1 MANKDYRELQL
12 SSSQLVLI
20 FIAIIA
26 LGVIIFLLGVSV
38 GKKQVQIA
46 DATKITSEP
55 LVEKV
60 TEEEPTAVDK
70 PEDKP
75 AEAEKPV
82 EQAKDTIG
90 EELASHQKVKEETK
104 TKPALIPRST
114 GYFIQI
120 GAFKSRDSA
129 YSVAEELKDQGFPAQ
144 VFDPA
149 PTDRSPLF
157 KVRVGG
163 YETRAQAE
171 EELAK
176 VAQAQGKQKSDY
188 FIWRR

>member
-20 FIAIIA
+20 FIAILA

-38 GKKQVQIA
+38 GKKQAQIA
-46 DATKITSEP
+46 DASQITSEP
-55 LVEKV
+55 IAAKV
-60 TEEEPTAVDK
+60 TEEKPTAVEEPEEK
-70 PEDKP
+70 PIETEKP
-75 AEAEKPV
+75 ADQPG
-82 EQAKDTIG
+82 DTIR

-104 TKPALIPRST
+104 TKPAPIPRSS
-114 GYFIQI
+114 GYYIQI
-120 GAFKSRDSA
+120 GAFKNRESA
-129 YSVAEELKDQGFPAQ
+129 YSMAEELKDQGFPAQ

-149 PTDRSPLF
+149 PTDRNPLY

-171 EELAK
+171 EELDK
-176 VAQAQGKQKSDY
+176 IAQTQGKQKSDY

>member
-38 GKKQVQIA
+38 GKKQVQLA
-46 DATKITSEP
+46 DATKITEEP

-60 TEEEPTAVDK
+60 TEEKPPAVDEPEEK
-70 PEDKP
+70 PEETEKP
-75 AEAEKPV
+75 AEQP
-82 EQAKDTIG
+82 KDLIG
-90 EELASHQKVKEETK
+90 EELVSHQKVKEETQAM
-104 TKPALIPRST
+104 PAPIPRST

-120 GAFKSRDSA
+120 GAFKSRESA
-129 YSVAEELKDQGFPAQ
+129 YSVAEELKDQGFPIQ

-149 PTDRSPLF
+149 PTDRNPLY